1 MAKTIYN
8 KLVRD
13 NIPEIMKADNSEP
26 TIRILDDEE
35 FIVELLKKIKEESE
49 ELIQIKGDKLE
60 MQKEIGDIYE
70 VIDAIINYYNL
81 NIKEINKLKQER
93 KIKRG
98 GFAKKI
104 FLQSAE

>member
-1 MAKTIYN
+1 MKITYN

-35 FIVELLKKIKEESE
+35 FIVELFKKLQEESE
-49 ELIQIKGDKLE
+49 ELIQAKGNKLE

-70 VIDAIINYYNL
+70 VIDAIIDYYNL
-81 NIKEINKLKQER
+81 DKEAIIKLKQER

-98 GFAKKI
+98 GFAKKV